1 MSPCE
6 RRVRSP
12 SWGAGRPDLAT
23 AESMRAQRL
32 VRRDPGLLAGT
43 EWDLRAAELLAV
55 HAHSAAGKPREA
67 LAVLERQADGGSGS
81 DDIDRFVET
90 GLLRMVLLG
99 QLGEGVA
106 AVDVGD
112 ALVRGIAGQAVDR
125 RMRCLVLNS
134 QASSLNIAGRAEEGL
149 SLASEALAIALET
162 GDPGDLVESRSN
174 VGLALSLLGQEVP
187 AHEELTS
194 AWRMARET
202 GALLADWGSGEIA
215 AARAYALVNIA
226 DTLGELGEHGAV
238 VEAAVLLDRD
248 LCREVMT
255 RECRLMVAVAARA
268 LYRLGR
274 WSEAAAGIHR
284 SLRGAEPQNIGLP
297 LGHART
303 PAHGSWSLPPGCG
316 GCRAGS
322 PCHRTAQGRME
333 RAGARRSGCRACP
346 VGGATRR
353 RARRGRG
360 GAAGGRP
367 AAGAAGPGA
376 GAARDPPRGRVDR
389 GARKAPCRVRWR
401 PRSRGALAAAA
412 ADPPRAADALVPA
425 HALSLPLPART
436 LAWRIERAA
445 EGFGPDLGGAR
456 RPSREADQQGQGA
469 GDSGGPQRESRPPP
483 MPTRLGEHACWRRG
497 PVHARPPSPSM
508 LSMTTRYSNMTACE
522 GAEAGRINRPLP
534 TRPGPR
540 RSAACPRRP
549 SCRHRAG
556 HRSSDPSTRPA
567 RLPLPRT
574 SARSRR

>member
-99 QLGEGVA
+99 QSGEGVA

-187 AHEELTS
+187 AHEGLTS

-284 SLRGAEPQNIGLP
+284 SLRGAEPQDIGLP

-333 RAGARRSGCRACP
+333 RAGAAAELALWEGRRDGVRAAVVEGLRAAALLP
-346 VGGATRR
+346 VPLAQVLELHAIRLEGESIEGPGRR
-353 RARRGRG
+353 RAASDGGPAREARWRQQQPTRRAPLMHSCPPTRSVFRCPPGRS
-360 GAAGGRP
+360 
-367 AAGAAGPGA
+367 PGA
-376 GAARDPPRGRVDR
+376 SSARRRASARTWAGRAARTAEETRRHRIASAASPNGSARWPTCSRRAPPTGTSR
-389 GARKAPCRVRWR
+389 
-401 PRSRGALAAAA
+401 RSCSTAC
-412 ADPPRAADALVPA
+412 V
-425 HALSLPLPART
+425 
-436 LAWRIERAA
+436 IERDRSAQRTA
-445 EGFGPDLGGAR
+445 HEDVRHPIPVVGHEVRSASRVPRPCLLVWASMPVGVAVLFMPDL
-456 RPSREADQQGQGA
+456 
-469 GDSGGPQRESRPPP
+469 
-483 MPTRLGEHACWRRG
+483 
-497 PVHARPPSPSM
+497 
-508 LSMTTRYSNMTACE
+508 
-522 GAEAGRINRPLP
+522 
-534 TRPGPR
+534 PR
-540 RSAACPRRP
+540 RRC
-549 SCRHRAG
+549 
-556 HRSSDPSTRPA
+556 
-567 RLPLPRT
+567 
-574 SARSRR
+574 SR